1 MSSRRRRT
9 TPSIASYVG
18 LIRFYEEVE
27 EQLKLH
33 PYLILLLSAL
43 TPIVVLT
50 IHFLFPYR

>member
-27 EQLKLH
+27 EQIKIH

-43 TPIVVLT
+43 TPIVILT